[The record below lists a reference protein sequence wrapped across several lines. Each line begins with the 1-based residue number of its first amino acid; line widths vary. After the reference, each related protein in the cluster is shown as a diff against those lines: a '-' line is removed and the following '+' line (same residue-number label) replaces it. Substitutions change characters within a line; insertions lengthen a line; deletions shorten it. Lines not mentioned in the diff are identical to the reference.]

1 MSYDLAI
8 IGGGTGGY
16 TAAIRA
22 AKNGLNV
29 LLIEKEQLGGTCLHK
44 GCIPTKAM
52 LESSG
57 LFHRMAQADEFGIE
71 WTEKP
76 VFSVEKMME
85 RKNKIVTQLHQG
97 IQYLM
102 RKNKIALEK
111 GTGRIIDRSGEFFKV
126 EIQKSDDSLHVQAK
140 AIILATG
147 SVPVV
152 PSSIAC
158 QDGLIVTSDHM
169 MSMKSLPKK
178 AAILGGGV
186 IGAEFATI
194 LHELGVEVSIIEQQ
208 DRLLPLE
215 DEEISKEL
223 TRLMKRKG
231 IRLHLQSRLDLAGIQ
246 TTSAGV
252 TLPIQSPATN
262 QVLTEE
268 ADLLLLAVGRKNNV
282 AGLGLEELGIDVS
295 KGFVPVDSHQE
306 TSVKGVYAIGDI
318 AGSFQLAHV
327 ASHQAIIAVDRIR
340 GEEAEPYIPEYVP
353 RCVYTNPQ
361 VASIGLTE
369 KEAVERG
376 LDIRIGKFPFKG
388 IGKALIHGETDGFV
402 KMVSDAKTDRL
413 LGVHMVGPDV
423 SELIGEQALGLLLE
437 ATAWE
442 VSSAI
447 HPHPTLVEILGEA
460 ALAVEGQEING

>member
-57 LFHRMAQADEFGIE
+57 FFHRMAQADEYGIE

-76 VFSVEKMME
+76 IFSLEKMME
-85 RKNKIVTQLHQG
+85 RKDKIVNQLHQG

-111 GTGRIIDRSGEFFKV
+111 GTGRISGRSGESFTV
-126 EIQKSDDSLHVQAK
+126 DIQKADDILRVEAK
-140 AIILATG
+140 SVILATG
-147 SVPVV
+147 SVPVI

-169 MSMKSLPKK
+169 MSMKNLPKK

-186 IGAEFATI
+186 IGAEFATV

-223 TRLMKRKG
+223 TRLLKRKG
-231 IRLHLQSRLDLAGIQ
+231 INLHLQSRLDLAGVK
-246 TTSAGV
+246 TSGAGV
-252 TLPIQSPATN
+252 ALPILNLDSN
-262 QVLTEE
+262 EIVTEE
-268 ADLLLLAVGRKNNV
+268 ADLLLLAVGRRNNV
-282 AGLGLEELGIDVS
+282 SGLGLEELGVDVS
-295 KGFVPVDSHQE
+295 KGFVPVDSYQE
-306 TSVKGVYAIGDI
+306 TAIKGVYAIGDI
-318 AGSFQLAHV
+318 SGSFQLAHV

-340 GEEAEPYIPEYVP
+340 GAEGEPYIPEYVP

-376 LDIRIGKFPFKG
+376 LDIRIGRFPFKG

-402 KMVSDAKTDRL
+402 KLVSDASTDRL
-413 LGVHMVGPDV
+413 LGVHMIGPDV
-423 SELIGEQALGLLLE
+423 SELIGEQALGMLLE

-447 HPHPTLVEILGEA
+447 HPHPTLIEILGEA
-460 ALAVEGQEING
+460 ALATEGQEING

>member
-85 RKNKIVTQLHQG
+85 RKNRIVTQLHQG

-111 GTGRIIDRSGEFFKV
+111 GTGKISGRSGEFFKM

-140 AIILATG
+140 AVILATG
-147 SVPVV
+147 SEPVV

-169 MSMKSLPKK
+169 MSMKSLPKR

-194 LHELGVEVSIIEQQ
+194 LHEFGAEVSIIEQQ

-223 TRLMKRKG
+223 THLMKRKG

-252 TLPIQSPATN
+252 TLPIQSLATN
-262 QVLTEE
+262 QLLTEE

-282 AGLGLEELGIDVS
+282 SGLGLEELGIDVS
-295 KGFVPVDSHQE
+295 KGFVPVDAYQE

-318 AGSFQLAHV
+318 AGSYQLAHV

-340 GEEAEPYIPEYVP
+340 GEEAEPYMPEYVP

-376 LDIRIGKFPFKG
+376 VDIRIGKFPFKG